1 MGSFMEK
8 ASPTTC
14 ATANVLADRDTQDA
28 FDLIDSFDLWLSAR
42 LAEAYGAGKDLAFF
56 DTELT
61 VLGGGLLDGWTHV
74 LLEPGHHP
82 PLGETW
88 TVYRLHQA

>member
-1 MGSFMEK
+1 MWW
-8 ASPTTC
+8 TTVG
-14 ATANVLADRDTQDA
+14 TLADRNAQDA

-61 VLGGGLLDGWTHV
+61 AVGGGLMNGWAHV
-74 LLEPGHHP
+74 LLDPGCHP

-88 TVYRLHQA
+88 TVYRLHPS